1 MADGCNLNVMT
12 MKRIVNI
19 FIAALLVSF
28 ATSCEKEAKVGKGLV
43 AEWKLVEMTGYE
55 ASELPEVY
63 IEFTSADEFV
73 IYQKVGDVA
82 RFRRYNGTYSVDGSI
97 VSGKY
102 SDKKAWGSDYRASLE
117 ADGSVLVMTA
127 LEKDKQGNVT
137 GDGEVC
143 KYVKASLSQD
153 EKDAADVITKSGDVE
168 LVRFL

>member
-1 MADGCNLNVMT
+1 

-19 FIAALLVSF
+19 LIAAALMVGLAS
-28 ATSCEKEAKVGKGLV
+28 SCKKAPKIESGIV
-43 AEWKLVEMTGYE
+43 AEWQLAEMTGYD
-55 ASELPEVY
+55 AADIPVVY
-63 IEFTSADEFV
+63 IEFKADNEFV

-143 KYVKASLSQD
+143 KYVKASLSQE

>member
-82 RFRRYNGTYSVDGSI
+82 RFRKYNGSYTVDRSVVTG
-97 VSGKY
+97 VY
-102 SDKKAWGSDYRASLE
+102 SDGKKWGADYRASLE
-117 ADGSVLVMTA
+117 NGGDVLVMTA
-127 LEKDKQGNVT
+127 LVKDKQGNVT

-143 KYVKASLSQD
+143 KYVKASLPQD
-153 EKDAADVITKSGDVE
+153 EKDAADVATKSDDE